1 MVQGAFRRFFSS
13 AGRAARGGGGRCPGA
28 AGGAGP
34 MEGPVREAVPCV
46 DPGW

>member
-13 AGRAARGGGGRCPGA
+13 AGRAARGTSLPRPGA

-46 DPGW
+46 GPGW